1 MQSVQGN
8 TGPNWENKI
17 EKGFFRGRDSRQ
29 ERLDLTVLG
38 RANPDIFDV
47 ALTNFFFFTYDEKKY
62 GPKNQRVSFFD
73 FFKVIDIISDLSDNK
88 SKKNKEKLRQCTEDI
103 VRKTPAIE
111 NFF

>member
-8 TGPNWENKI
+8 TGPRWEKKI
-17 EKGFFRGRDSRQ
+17 QKGFFRGRDSRQ

-73 FFKVIDIISDLSDNK
+73 FFKVIDIILNVSDNK
-88 SKKNKEKLRQCTEDI
+88 SYKNKKIRTI
-103 VRKTPAIE
+103 YRSNRKE
-111 NFF
+111 NTCD